1 MYNRNNRRGMS
12 RRSSYRISAA
22 NNVEKAI
29 ALLLSAEY
37 KTSKNNDI
45 YDFLYGSWSLGEAEQ
60 LAPKRQVEQA
70 LRHYEDLE
78 YEMDYKSRKLNEG
91 LRGRRSASSYK
102 AGLRGKTAKDA
113 NHLIWELGKE
123 RKELGKV
130 FAQIL
135 KNMDEAQKSL
145 INEDTY
151 SAMVAME
158 QCESLADELGLA
170 NLLGYLKQNARRVH
184 EIGSY

>member
-12 RRSSYRISAA
+12 RRSSYRITAA

-60 LAPKRQVEQA
+60 LANKRQVVQA
-70 LRHYEDLE
+70 LRHYENLE

-91 LRGRRSASSYK
+91 LRGRRSATRKIAWSKMDWVDLIDFAKQWSS
-102 AGLRGKTAKDA
+102 
-113 NHLIWELGKE
+113 LGRAVTE
-123 RKELGKV
+123 QVEQITSRKEIDFEEVNPAAIKLAWKT
-130 FAQIL
+130 L
-135 KNMDEAQKSL
+135 RLMHEDLDEIFEEY
-145 INEDTY
+145 INWYEGNY
-151 SAMVAME
+151 S
-158 QCESLADELGLA
+158 
-170 NLLGYLKQNARRVH
+170 KF
-184 EIGSY
+184 